1 MRASPPPVEQE
12 THLLLF
18 KPCGIAFSP
27 APFLQSLIVPMKL
40 IRLTPKI
47 TEMPALVRTAPAM
60 FRDLFARRYRQ
71 IPAATILG
79 GILGLAY
86 LINPFD
92 LIPDVLPIVGIVDD
106 TLIVG
111 IFLTLLGRDV
121 KKYLLWKNPHEP
133 KSAKKA

>member
-1 MRASPPPVEQE
+1 
-12 THLLLF
+12 
-18 KPCGIAFSP
+18 
-27 APFLQSLIVPMKL
+27 MKL
-40 IRLTPKI
+40 IQLAPKL
-47 TEMPALVRTAPAM
+47 TEMPTLVRTAPAM

-71 IPAATILG
+71 LPTATVVG

-92 LIPDVLPIVGIVDD
+92 IIPDVLPVIGIVDD

-121 KKYLLWKNPHEP
+121 KKYLLWKNSYEP
-133 KSAKKA
+133 KPEK

>member
-1 MRASPPPVEQE
+1 
-12 THLLLF
+12 
-18 KPCGIAFSP
+18 
-27 APFLQSLIVPMKL
+27 MKL
-40 IRLTPKI
+40 IRLTPKL

-71 IPAATILG
+71 FPAATVVG

-92 LIPDVLPIVGIVDD
+92 LIPDILPLVGIVDD

-121 KKYLLWKNPHEP
+121 KKYLLWKTLYEP
-133 KSAKKA
+133 KPKK

>member
-1 MRASPPPVEQE
+1 VRAKPTSVEQE
-12 THLLLF
+12 THLLLWHR
-18 KPCGIAFSP
+18 CGIAFSP
-27 APFLQSLIVPMKL
+27 APFLQSLSFPMKL
-40 IRLTPKI
+40 IRLTPKL

-71 IPAATILG
+71 LPAATIVG

-92 LIPDVLPIVGIVDD
+92 LIPDILPIVGIVDD

-121 KKYLLWKNPHEP
+121 KKYLLWKNSYEP
-133 KSAKKA
+133 KPKI

>member
-1 MRASPPPVEQE
+1 MRVSAPSVEQE

-18 KPCGIAFSP
+18 NPCGITFSP
-27 APFLQSLIVPMKL
+27 ALFLQSSFIPMKL
-40 IRLTPKI
+40 IRLTPKL

-60 FRDLFARRYRQ
+60 FRDLFARRYRE

-86 LINPFD
+86 LVNPFD

-133 KSAKKA
+133 KPTKKA